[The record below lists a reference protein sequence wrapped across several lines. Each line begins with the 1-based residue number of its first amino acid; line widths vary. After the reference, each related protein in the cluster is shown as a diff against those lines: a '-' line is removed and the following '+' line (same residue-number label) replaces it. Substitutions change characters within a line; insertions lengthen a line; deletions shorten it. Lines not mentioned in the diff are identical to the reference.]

1 MVCRLSNS
9 SRHSWITFL
18 IVFLI
23 FRAFPQKK
31 VLYQKVQHFFCGRY
45 VSGSAFAPAPCRK
58 LHACFQVLSA
68 TQTKLAGGRLLL
80 VAAFHSANA
89 KKIQADN

>member
-1 MVCRLSNS
+1 MDYFSYSFFDIQGVP
-9 SRHSWITFL
+9 T
-18 IVFLI
+18 
-23 FRAFPQKK
+23 KK

-89 KKIQADN
+89 KLKVRQLQLE